1 MKKILFVSSD
11 GGRTGAPWILFNL
24 VDWLQRHHAIEAEVV
39 LMRDGALRQDF
50 EQLATTHTWIPTEW
64 DRPERLHRRLK
75 KVLLQRNN
83 SDPGV
88 WLHQILAKAKP
99 DIIYLSTLVLG
110 KYLASPHLQDCA
122 RIVSHVHELLPS
134 LRQLAN
140 DAQVQAQL
148 DLSNAV
154 ISCAPCVQESLI
166 ANYRL
171 AAAKCHIIPEFIL
184 SGNEQP
190 AGHDSSP
197 TASPPLDAEAMWPR
211 LREALQQG
219 LPIFGIGGNPIQRKG
234 FDLIPLFLEACRRQF
249 GDQKFLF
256 VWIGCTEGSAAHAA
270 LAWDL
275 QQMNLEDQVLL
286 IPSLPMHGF
295 RQLLSHLRVL
305 TLLSREDP
313 FPLVVLEAGLQ
324 QVPTVCFRGSG
335 GIADLAARGAAT
347 AVDYLNLDAFA
358 TAVYDLCLHQDRARA
373 VGARCRSLVLEELH
387 ISTVAPQ
394 IAEVLL
400 GGRETTQKPAQFNP
414 PQI

>member
-11 GGRTGAPWILFNL
+11 GGRTGAPWILLNL
-24 VDWLQRHHAIEAEVV
+24 VNWLQRHHAVEAEVV
-39 LMRDGALRQDF
+39 LMRDGSLRQDF
-50 EQLATTHTWIPTEW
+50 EQLATTHTWIPTDWEK
-64 DRPERLHRRLK
+64 PERLHRRLR

-88 WLHQILAKAKP
+88 WLQQILASAKP

-110 KYLASPHLQDCA
+110 KYLADLPHQACP

-134 LRQLAN
+134 LRQLAT
-140 DAQVQAQL
+140 DAQVQTQL
-148 DLSNAV
+148 DLSHAV
-154 ISCAPCVQESLI
+154 ISCAPCVQQGLMS
-166 ANYRL
+166 NYRL

-184 SGNEQP
+184 ADTEQP
-190 AGHDSSP
+190 AGAESSSSP
-197 TASPPLDAEAMWPR
+197 ISSFDPETTWPQLEEA
-211 LREALQQG
+211 LREG

-234 FDLIPLFLEACRRQF
+234 FDLIPLFLQACRRQF
-249 GDQKFLF
+249 GDQRFLF
-256 VWIGCTEGSAAHAA
+256 VWIGCTQGSAAQAA

-275 QQMNLEDQVLL
+275 EKMNLLDQMLL
-286 IPSLPMHGF
+286 IPSVPMHSF
-295 RQLLSHLRVL
+295 CRLLSHLQVL

-335 GIADLAARGAAT
+335 GIADLASRGAAT

-358 TAVYDLCLHQDRARA
+358 AAVHGFCLQPDRAHA
-373 VGARCRSLVLEELH
+373 VGSRCRRLILEELQ
-387 ISTVAPQ
+387 ISTVAPR

-400 GGRETTQKPAQFNP
+400 GEAADLPLAPLTP
-414 PQI
+414 PQS